1 MKLFNRLI
9 LVSAGLAIGVAAL
22 ANPIGPGSKAPD
34 LDVKTWYKGTP
45 VKAFEPDK
53 LYVVEFWATW
63 CGPCRTSIPHLTELA
78 KKNSDVTFIG
88 VSIWEDDVDGNI
100 KKFVDEMGDKMDYV
114 VGYSGNKE
122 GMAKTWMEPA
132 GRNGIPSAFIL
143 KGNRIMWIGHP
154 MRMDEPLAQI
164 KAGTFDLAAFKAT
177 YDKEAAANRE
187 KMAAAAAVRS
197 AQQLYADGKTTE
209 AKTKLDETVAK
220 YPGVAD
226 QADEVRLGWLA
237 KEDAKAFE
245 QKIAAMLKDP
255 ANLVKVCSFALNLA
269 TSATGDVE
277 MGKKTIEMALKAT
290 EEKDFTAAYLGS
302 LLYSRI
308 KDYKRALELT
318 DVALALFDKSE
329 LKDNAAVK
337 QALEKNR
344 KELLA
349 KAGR

>member
-9 LVSAGLAIGVAAL
+9 LISAGALMSAAVLAD
-22 ANPIGPGSKAPD
+22 PIGPGSTAPN

-45 VKAFEPDK
+45 VKSFEPGK
-53 LYVVEFWATW
+53 VYVVEFWATW
-63 CGPCRTSIPHLTELA
+63 CGPCKTSIPHITELA
-78 KKNSDVTFIG
+78 KKNQDVTFIG

-100 KKFVDEMGDKMDYV
+100 KKFVAEMGDKMDYV

-132 GRNGIPSAFIL
+132 GRNGIPSAFIV
-143 KGNRIMWIGHP
+143 KGNQIQWIGHP

-164 KAGTFDLAAFKAT
+164 KAGTFDLAAFKET

-197 AQQLYADGKTTE
+197 AQQLYADGKIAE
-209 AKTKLDETVAK
+209 AKAKLDETVTK
-220 YPGVAD
+220 YPTVAD

-237 KEDAKAFE
+237 KENPKAFE
-245 QKIAAMLKDP
+245 EKIATMLKDP
-255 ANLVKVCSFALNLA
+255 ANVVRVCSFALNLA
-269 TSATGDVE
+269 TSATGNVE

-290 EEKDFTAAYLGS
+290 DEKNFTAVYVGS
-302 LLYSRI
+302 LLYTRL

-337 QALEKNR
+337 QTLDKNR
-344 KELLA
+344 KELQT
-349 KAGR
+349 KVRG

>member
-1 MKLFNRLI
+1 MSGHSKWATTKHKKAAIDAKRGKLFAKMIKNI
-9 LVSAGLAIGVAAL
+9 EVAARTGGAVSL
-22 ANPIGPGSKAPD
+22 AVGDPLLHNSIEP
-34 LDVKTWYKGTP
+34 GTP
-45 VKAFEPDK
+45 TPQAR
-53 LYVVEFWATW
+53 L
-63 CGPCRTSIPHLTELA
+63 GLI
-78 KKNSDVTFIG
+78 
-88 VSIWEDDVDGNI
+88 
-100 KKFVDEMGDKMDYV
+100 
-114 VGYSGNKE
+114 
-122 GMAKTWMEPA
+122 
-132 GRNGIPSAFIL
+132 SAI
-143 KGNRIMWIGHP
+143 R
-154 MRMDEPLAQI
+154 
-164 KAGTFDLAAFKAT
+164 
-177 YDKEAAANRE
+177 
-187 KMAAAAAVRS
+187 
-197 AQQLYADGKTTE
+197 E

-349 KAGR
+349 KAGG